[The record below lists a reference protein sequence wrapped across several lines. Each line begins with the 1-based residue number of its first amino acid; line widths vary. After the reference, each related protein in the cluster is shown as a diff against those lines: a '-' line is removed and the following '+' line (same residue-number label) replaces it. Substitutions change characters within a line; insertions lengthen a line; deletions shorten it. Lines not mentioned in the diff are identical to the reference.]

1 MTVIYK
7 IRLVLAGMLLAFAL
21 MFSQGVLGNTDP
33 GDKLI
38 KEQKQKQYEYLKK
51 AKYFEIKAAL
61 EAEEITLEEA
71 QKLWKK
77 NLKKIEKGLKWAL
90 FVF

>member
-1 MTVIYK
+1 MTIIYK
-7 IRLVLAGMLLAFAL
+7 VRLVLAGMLLAFAL
-21 MFSQGVLGNTDP
+21 MISQGVLGNTNPD
-33 GDKLI
+33 DKLT
-38 KEQKQKQYEYLKK
+38 KEQKQKQYEYLKQ

-77 NLKKIEKGLKWAL
+77 NLRKLEKGLK
-90 FVF
+90 

>member
-1 MTVIYK
+1 MTIIYK
-7 IRLVLAGMLLAFAL
+7 VRLVLVAILFVFAGIISAF
-21 MFSQGVLGNTDP
+21 SNTNP
-33 GDKLI
+33 EDKLT
-38 KEQKQKQYEYLKK
+38 KEQKQKQYEYLRQ

-77 NLKKIEKGLKWAL
+77 NLRKIKKGLK
-90 FVF
+90 

>member
-1 MTVIYK
+1 MTAIYK

-33 GDKLI
+33 GDKLT
-38 KEQKQKQYEYLKK
+38 KEQKQKQYEYLKQ

-77 NLKKIEKGLKWAL
+77 NLKKIKKGLK
-90 FVF
+90 

>member
-1 MTVIYK
+1 MTIIYK
-7 IRLVLAGMLLAFAL
+7 VRLVLAAILFVFAGIISAF
-21 MFSQGVLGNTDP
+21 SNTNPD
-33 GDKLI
+33 DKLT
-38 KEQKQKQYEYLKK
+38 KEQKQKQYEYLKQ

-77 NLKKIEKGLKWAL
+77 NLKKIKKGLK
-90 FVF
+90 

>member
-1 MTVIYK
+1 MTAIYK

-33 GDKLI
+33 GDKLT

-51 AKYFEIKAAL
+51 SKYFEIKAAL
-61 EAEEITLEEA
+61 EAEEITVEEA

-77 NLKKIEKGLKWAL
+77 NLKKIKKGLK
-90 FVF
+90 

>member
-1 MTVIYK
+1 MTLIYK
-7 IRLVLAGMLLAFAL
+7 LRLVLLGMLLTFAFL
-21 MFSQGVLGNTDP
+21 FSGGALGNTDP
-33 GDKLI
+33 GDKLT

-51 AKYFEIKAAL
+51 SKYFEIKAAL

-77 NLKKIEKGLKWAL
+77 NLKKIEKGLE
-90 FVF
+90 